1 MADPK
6 VRKQAGRKRKRRQ
19 LSELLPR
26 ESQRT
31 KTVGVR
37 LSETELASLA
47 AQAKSQHLKKATIL
61 RNSWLGKEPRTL
73 PLPEVLGPAAGPAR
87 VMSVTELADY
97 RELVVAATKLNE
109 LTELLQPD
117 GQLLVEAGA
126 LFGKLRQLLTQ
137 LVPPRTEK

>member
-1 MADPK
+1 
-6 VRKQAGRKRKRRQ
+6 
-19 LSELLPR
+19 
-26 ESQRT
+26 
-31 KTVGVR
+31 
-37 LSETELASLA
+37 
-47 AQAKSQHLKKATIL
+47 
-61 RNSWLGKEPRTL
+61 
-73 PLPEVLGPAAGPAR
+73 
-87 VMSVTELADY
+87 MSVTELADY